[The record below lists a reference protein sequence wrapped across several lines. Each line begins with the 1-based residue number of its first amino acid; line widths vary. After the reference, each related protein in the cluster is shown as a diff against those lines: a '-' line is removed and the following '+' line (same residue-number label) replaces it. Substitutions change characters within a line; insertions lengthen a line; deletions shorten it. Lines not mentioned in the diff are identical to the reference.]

1 MGNLSRSA
9 ALGLDAFEG
18 APLELRAFAEE
29 SDLQEVINAVYRQV
43 LGNQHVM
50 ASQRL
55 ESAEACL
62 RNGDITVRG
71 FVRAVAQS
79 GLYASLF
86 FEGAS
91 AYRFIELNFKHLL
104 GRAPQDQ
111 AEIAEHVRLYNE
123 EGYEAEINSY
133 LDSDEYTASFG
144 EMIVPSPRSIR
155 SQAGIKNIGF
165 NRMFAMLRGSATS
178 DTGKAARLIASIGT
192 NGSMPIK
199 GLATGGSSAGTTAK
213 RFVVAV
219 ANSQAAAQLNR
230 QSQQS
235 YTVSF
240 GQLSRTVQM
249 IHKSGAKIASITE
262 A

>member
-9 ALGLDAFEG
+9 ALGLDAFDG
-18 APLELRAFAEE
+18 APLELRSFAEE

-43 LGNQHVM
+43 LGNQYVM
-50 ASQRL
+50 ENQRL
-55 ESAEACL
+55 ESAEAFL

-79 GLYASLF
+79 SLYASLF

-123 EGYEAEINSY
+123 GGYAAEIDSY

-144 EMIVPSPRSIR
+144 ENTVPYPRSIR

-178 DTGKAARLIASIGT
+178 DTGKAARLVASIGT

-199 GLATGGSSAGTTAK
+199 GLATGGSAAGSTAK
-213 RFVVAV
+213 RFMVSV
-219 ANSQAAAQLNR
+219 ANNGAAAQINHR
-230 QSQQS
+230 SQSS
-235 YTVSF
+235 YTVGF
-240 GQLSRTVQM
+240 AQLSQTVKM
-249 IHKSGAKIASITE
+249 IHKSGARIQSITE
-262 A
+262 V